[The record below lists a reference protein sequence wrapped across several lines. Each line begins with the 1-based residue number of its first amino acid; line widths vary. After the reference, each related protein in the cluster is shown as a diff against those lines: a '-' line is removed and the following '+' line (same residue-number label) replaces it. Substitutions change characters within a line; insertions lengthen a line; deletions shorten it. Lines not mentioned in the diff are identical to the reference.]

1 METLVE
7 PIAQQQF
14 LTFLIAGEEYGI
26 GILRVKEIIEYE
38 PLTRV
43 PTMPKCIR
51 GVINLRGSVVP
62 VIDLSVK
69 VGLVENTVTKFT
81 CIIIVEVDL
90 DGVPTLMGLMS
101 DSVSQVIELAPGEI
115 EPAPAFGTRIRVE
128 HLLGMGKLGHKF
140 IMIFDVDRVLSI
152 DELLAASSVQP
163 PAESENSLEVA

>member
-69 VGLVENTVTKFT
+69 FGLGESAVTRFT

-90 DGVPTLMGLMS
+90 DGTPTLMGLMS
-101 DSVSQVIELAPGEI
+101 DSVSQVVELTPEEI
-115 EPAPAFGTRIRVE
+115 EPAPAFGTRIRVD
-128 HLLGMGKLGHKF
+128 HLLGMGKIDKKF

-152 DELLAASSVQP
+152 DELLAACSAQP
-163 PAESENSLEVA
+163 PAESEKPAEVA